1 MAIATKTV
9 ITEYDITYRLNKLK
23 CCFATKAADLV
34 DKQRYGKECKDE
46 LCNLK
51 LLGAY
56 IEIVECYSALPCN
69 CQSEWEL
76 DGSIIWNTTITIPYG
91 TVVKVL
97 PRSTSVPGEF
107 LYMRWQGISTLIP
120 PAGICFDPIS
130 GWTTPCFTG
139 AQGIGPASWSVCGNI
154 KQAWEARG
162 LGNWDGT
169 FVYNYG
175 DIVKFMGGGIGVDQS
190 KRGNYFICIT
200 SPAAAGIGF
209 HESGNWIELKCYP
222 KQEV

>member
-1 MAIATKTV
+1 MGIATKTV

-34 DKQRYGKECKDE
+34 DKQMYGKECKDE

-69 CQSEWEL
+69 CQNEWEL
-76 DGSIIWNTTITIPYG
+76 DGSIIWNTATTIPYG

-97 PRSTSVPGEF
+97 PRGTAVPGEF
-107 LYMRWQGISTLIP
+107 LYMRWQGITTLVP
-120 PAGICFDPIS
+120 PAGICFDPVS
-130 GWTTPCFTG
+130 GWQTPCFTG

-162 LGNWDGT
+162 LGDWNAT
-169 FVYNYG
+169 LVYNYG

-190 KRGNYFICIT
+190 RRGNYFICIT
-200 SPAAAGIGF
+200 SPAPAGAGF
-209 HESGNWIELKCYP
+209 HESAQWIELKCYP